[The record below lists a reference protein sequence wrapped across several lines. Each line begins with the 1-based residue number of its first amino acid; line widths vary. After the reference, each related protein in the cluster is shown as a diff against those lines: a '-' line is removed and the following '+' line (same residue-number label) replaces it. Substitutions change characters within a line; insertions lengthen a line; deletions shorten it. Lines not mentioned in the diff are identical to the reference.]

1 MCYWQGCKIDYV
13 EAFFSNACP
22 ICRHSKSQ
30 FFSVFMHQSRVFL
43 PSFQIMLWLSD
54 SIEKRRFDI
63 NYIYTQDTF
72 YTF

>member
-30 FFSVFMHQSRVFL
+30 
-43 PSFQIMLWLSD
+43 SFQIMLWLSD